1 MDKCMCKVMLNFND
15 LPTVGIFHLSTILHG
30 AQRIRSQRA
39 AVDKKPEAVE
49 HFDPSGYFAM
59 STFGLRL
66 QSVSSV
72 AAEISAPAELDSA
85 CADCGL
91 QNPPASRGDITH
103 PPPFTHLHQSLLHT
117 GLGGLGTVLEEELAM
132 LTGEQEEELIINE
145 QDADLLALF
154 RQKEKDLVLA
164 AKLGK
169 ALLERNQD
177 LTKQYEK
184 MTKDLNEKLE
194 VRHF

>member
-1 MDKCMCKVMLNFND
+1 MSAF
-15 LPTVGIFHLSTILHG
+15 GIS
-30 AQRIRSQRA
+30 
-39 AVDKKPEAVE
+39 
-49 HFDPSGYFAM
+49 
-59 STFGLRL
+59 L

-85 CADCGL
+85 CADCDS
-91 QNPPASRGDITH
+91 QTPPASRED
-103 PPPFTHLHQSLLHT
+103 FTHLHQSLLHN
-117 GLGGLGTVLEEELAM
+117 GPGGLGTVLEEELAM
-132 LTGEQEEELIINE
+132 LTREREEDLVINE
-145 QDADLLALF
+145 QDADILALF

-194 VRHF
+194 VRHFYLQ

>member
-1 MDKCMCKVMLNFND
+1 
-15 LPTVGIFHLSTILHG
+15 
-30 AQRIRSQRA
+30 
-39 AVDKKPEAVE
+39 
-49 HFDPSGYFAM
+49 M
-59 STFGLRL
+59 SAFGLNL

-72 AAEISAPAELDSA
+72 AAEISAAAELDSA
-85 CADCGL
+85 CADCGS
-91 QNPPASRGDITH
+91 QTPPASRREVTH
-103 PPPFTHLHQSLLHT
+103 PPPFTHLHQSLLYT

-132 LTGEQEEELIINE
+132 LTREQEEELVINE

>member
-1 MDKCMCKVMLNFND
+1 
-15 LPTVGIFHLSTILHG
+15 
-30 AQRIRSQRA
+30 
-39 AVDKKPEAVE
+39 
-49 HFDPSGYFAM
+49 M
-59 STFGLRL
+59 SDFGLNL
-66 QSVSSV
+66 NTVSSV
-72 AAEISAPAELDSA
+72 AAEISAPAEVDRA
-85 CADCGL
+85 CADCDS
-91 QNPPASRGDITH
+91 QTPPASRGDFTH

-117 GLGGLGTVLEEELAM
+117 GHGGLGTVLEEELAM
-132 LTGEQEEELIINE
+132 LTREREEELVINE
-145 QDADLLALF
+145 QDTDLLALL

-184 MTKDLNEKLE
+184 MTKELNEKLE